1 MELNGITISGNITII
16 GETPPVEGGTVSLL
30 TVGSTDYKIHTF
42 TSTGTLQVNYAQA
55 VELVLVGGG
64 GGGSVGYY
72 GGPGFSSPGK
82 GGDGG
87 FGLSTSTV
95 LQPGTYTINIGQG
108 GNAGFN
114 NVEPNGKN
122 GTLTSAFGFTV
133 NGGNGGQISAR
144 PQPGTTNG
152 VLSNITGTNY
162 QFGQGG
168 PLTSLSQVGTPGTDG
183 TGNGGG
189 SGGNGNFMG
198 GWGGDGVVI
207 LRYSY

>member
-64 GGGSVGYY
+64 GGGTVGYY
-72 GGPGFSSPGK
+72 GGGNFHSPGN

-87 FGLSTSTV
+87 YAVTTSTYLAAGSYTISVGSGGANGYNHINFNGLPGGPTIAFGLTALGGGGGSSTRLNQAGATNGILSSIGGSSF
-95 LQPGTYTINIGQG
+95 QYGQG
-108 GNAGFN
+108 G
-114 NVEPNGKN
+114 PI
-122 GTLTSAFGFTV
+122 TS
-133 NGGNGGQISAR
+133 
-144 PQPGTTNG
+144 GTTNG
-152 VLSNITGTNY
+152 QPGTN
-162 QFGQGG
+162 
-168 PLTSLSQVGTPGTDG
+168 G
-183 TGNGGG
+183 TGNGGA
-189 SGGNGNFMG
+189 SGGDGNFPG
-198 GWGGDGVVI
+198 GRGGDGVVI